1 MILYLDRAVVCRRIS
16 MYSAAVFTAV
26 LGIVCPPPEA
36 RAATITRTFAFT
48 ASGLGA
54 PLPIGQLVGSVTI
67 TWDNAVDAPDT
78 TAGILLNALNIPLGS
93 PLGFAYVAATDEMA
107 IGGMADGVGLLS
119 SGVDDLSIVFTHASG
134 APRGGE
140 VFYSAAGSPSIYQ
153 ASLDAIEIAEPASLA
168 LFGGALGVTGLLRR
182 RRMIRGTS

>member
-1 MILYLDRAVVCRRIS
+1 
-16 MYSAAVFTAV
+16 MYSTAVFMAV
-26 LGIVCPPPEA
+26 LGIVCSPPGA

-67 TWDNAVDAPDT
+67 TWDNAVDTPDT

-119 SGVDDLSIVFTHASG
+119 SGGDDLSIVFTHASG
-134 APRGGE
+134 VPQGGPQGGD

-182 RRMIRGTS
+182 RSKTRGTS